1 MIEKELITLLLK
13 KDFYEENKGRI
24 TKEMFTNGTGN
35 LYETIAKAHDDSD
48 KDLSLEEVS
57 TLHTEVYNPALTRT
71 SKENFLNLLNEIKEQ
86 ELPNKKIAS
95 NILKAMHKRNVA
107 QKIAV
112 QATEIFNGKEEAL
125 SSIQNLLDSSNE
137 VEKEEYDCVT
147 SDIDNLLDALKDNT
161 KWKFNLAPLRERV
174 NGVGEGNLLVI
185 FARPESG
192 KTAFWVNL
200 LAGEEGFLTQGA
212 KVCALI
218 NEEPAIRTQMRLINA
233 YTGMT
238 FEEIQEDIPTA
249 KEKWSQVSTNIKILD
264 TVDWTLDKV
273 DSFVAKEQPDI
284 VVIDQL
290 DKVHM
295 PGNFA
300 RTDEKLR
307 AIYTGA
313 REIAKR
319 RNCCIIAI
327 SQASADASGKLD
339 ITFDMMENSKTGKA
353 AEADVI
359 IGVGFRN
366 KLDTDQDLRSL
377 AISKNKI
384 TGWHGMIACKIIPQ
398 LSRYVE

>member
-35 LYETIAKAHDDSD
+35 LYETISKAHDDSD

-174 NGVGEGNLLVI
+174 NGVGEGNLLVV

-377 AISKNKI
+377 AISKNIK
-384 TGWHGMIACKIIPQ
+384 TVWHGMIACKIIPQ

>member
-35 LYETIAKAHDDSD
+35 LYEPIAKAHDDSD
-48 KDLSLEEVS
+48 TDLSLEEVS

-112 QATEIFNGKEEAL
+112 QATEIFNGIEEAL
-125 SSIQNLLDSSNE
+125 SSIQSLLDSSNE

-174 NGVGEGNLLVI
+174 NGVGEGNLLVV

-200 LAGEEGFLTQGA
+200 VAGENGFLTQGA

-238 FEEIQEDIPTA
+238 FEEIQKDIPKA
-249 KEKWSQVSTNIKILD
+249 KEQWSKVSTNIKILD
-264 TVDWTLDKV
+264 TVDWTLEKV
-273 DSFVAKEQPDI
+273 DAFVAKETPDI
-284 VVIDQL
+284 IVIDQL
-290 DKVHM
+290 DKVHV

-307 AIYTGA
+307 AIYMGA
-313 REIAKR
+313 REVAKR
-319 RNCCIIAI
+319 RNCCLIAI

-353 AEADVI
+353 AEADVV

-366 KLDTDQDLRSL
+366 KLDIDQDVRSI
-377 AISKNKI
+377 AVSKNKI
-384 TGWHGMIACKIIPQ
+384 TGWHGQIACKIIPQ

>member
-35 LYETIAKAHDDSD
+35 LYETISKAHDDSD

-71 SKENFLNLLNEIKEQ
+71 SKENFLNLLEEIKEQ

-238 FEEIQEDIPTA
+238 FEEIQEDVPTA

-366 KLDTDQDLRSL
+366 KLDTDKDLRSL

>member
-35 LYETIAKAHDDSD
+35 LYETISKAHDDSD

-174 NGVGEGNLLVI
+174 NGVGEGNLLVV

>member
-71 SKENFLNLLNEIKEQ
+71 SKENFLNLLEEIKEQ

-174 NGVGEGNLLVI
+174 NGVGEGNLLVV

-238 FEEIQEDIPTA
+238 FEEIQEDVPTA
-249 KEKWSQVSTNIKILD
+249 KEKWSQVSNNIKILD

-284 VVIDQL
+284 VVVDQL

-384 TGWHGMIACKIIPQ
+384 TGWHGMIACKIIPK

>member
-71 SKENFLNLLNEIKEQ
+71 SKENFLNLLEEIKEQ

-147 SDIDNLLDALKDNT
+147 SDIDNLLDALKDKT

-174 NGVGEGNLLVI
+174 NGVGEGNLLVV

-366 KLDTDQDLRSL
+366 KLDSDQDLRSL

>member
-174 NGVGEGNLLVI
+174 NGVGEGNLLVV

-398 LSRYVE
+398 LSWYVE

>member
-13 KDFYEENKGRI
+13 KDFYEEHKGRI
-24 TKEMFTNGTGN
+24 KKEMFTNGTGN
-35 LYETIAKAHDDSD
+35 LYETITRAHEESD
-48 KDLSLEEVS
+48 NDLSLDEVE
-57 TLHTEVYNPALTRT
+57 TLHLEVYNPANTRT
-71 SKENFLNLLNEIKEQ
+71 AKENFYSLMEELKEQ
-86 ELPNKKIAS
+86 KVPNKKVA
-95 NILKAMHKRNVA
+95 NTILKSIQRRNTA
-107 QKIAV
+107 QEIATL
-112 QATEIFNGKEEAL
+112 ATEIFNGKEESL
-125 SSIQNLLDSSNE
+125 GSIQSLIDKSE
-137 VEKEEYDCVT
+137 EEEKEEYESIT

-174 NGVGEGNLLVI
+174 NGVGEGNLLVV

-192 KTAFWVNL
+192 KPAFWVNL
-200 LAGEEGFLTQGA
+200 VAGENGFLTQGA

-238 FEEIQEDIPTA
+238 FEEIQKDIPKA
-249 KEKWSQVSTNIKILD
+249 KEQWSKVSTNIKILD
-264 TVDWTLDKV
+264 TVDWTLEKV
-273 DSFVAKEQPDI
+273 DAFVAKEKPDI
-284 VVIDQL
+284 IVIDQL
-290 DKVHM
+290 DKVHV

-307 AIYTGA
+307 AIYMGA
-313 REIAKR
+313 REVAKR
-319 RNCCIIAI
+319 RNCCLIAI

-353 AEADVI
+353 AEADVV

-366 KLDTDQDLRSL
+366 KLDIDQDVRSI
-377 AISKNKI
+377 AVSKNKI
-384 TGWHGMIACKIIPQ
+384 TGWHGQIACKIIPQ

>member
-112 QATEIFNGKEEAL
+112 QATEILNGKEEAL

-174 NGVGEGNLLVI
+174 NGVGEGNLLVV